1 MSVSEIDSEGVL
13 SKGCYIL
20 IARQSHMK
28 KGIPKEFVNIF
39 LNELLQLRR
48 VVAEI
53 ECRMKLVLIVNLD
66 NISRNGLHAPTR
78 CSTLLK
84 DLRAGK

>member
-1 MSVSEIDSEGVL
+1 MSNIDLEGVL
-13 SKGCYIL
+13 SKGCYIIL
-20 IARQSHMK
+20 IVRQSHMK
-28 KGIPKEFVNIF
+28 KGIPKEFVDIF

-66 NISRNGLHAPTR
+66 NISRNGLHAPVH

>member
-1 MSVSEIDSEGVL
+1 MSVSDIDSEGIL
-13 SKGCYIL
+13 SKGRYIV
-20 IARQSHMK
+20 IAYQSHMK
-28 KGIPKEFVNIF
+28 KGISKEFVNIF

-53 ECRMKLVLIVNLD
+53 ERWIKLVLIVNLD
-66 NISRNGLHAPTR
+66 NISHNGLHAPTR

>member
-20 IARQSHMK
+20 IPHQSHMK

-66 NISRNGLHAPTR
+66 NISRNGLHAPTC